1 MNAFEVLGL
10 TYEANQAQVHAAYR
24 HHVKCCHPDQFQ
36 EKEQQEKAQE
46 QLIRLNLAYEEALRI
61 TAQRQVGFH
70 TISLSDAKRLARNLY
85 DQKRYE
91 GAMRQLLRADIKDGE
106 WFYIHGNILMALKQ
120 YAGAHQSYREAVR
133 HEPDNLLFRRGAFD
147 AAVTLREHS
156 KPVRRAM
163 DKIEKLFKK
172 H

>member
-24 HHVKCCHPDQFQ
+24 HHVKRCHPDQFQ
-36 EKEQQEKAQE
+36 EKEDQDKAQE

-61 TAQRQVGFH
+61 TAQRQVGYH
-70 TISLSDAKRLARNLY
+70 TVCLSDSKRLARTLF

-91 GAMRQLLRADIKDGE
+91 SALRQLMRADIRDGE
-106 WFYIHGNILMALKQ
+106 WFYIQGNILMELKQ
-120 YAGAHQSYREAVR
+120 YASAHQSYREAVR
-133 HEPDNLLFRRGAFD
+133 REPDNMLFRRGAFD

-163 DKIEKLFKK
+163 DKIESLFKK
-172 H
+172 R